1 MFNTGKELL
10 ELTKQFNCN
19 ISDILIKK
27 EFEVFELSEEE
38 VLNKTRVIYEIMKTS
53 AQSAISNPD
62 LYKGHIIGGDA
73 KKMSIYASKG
83 NSYCGE
89 TLNLAMARAF
99 STSEVNASMGLIC
112 AAPTAGA
119 SGILP
124 AAIIT
129 GSEKID
135 ADENSILRALLTSAA
150 IGELI
155 TKNATVSGAEGGC
168 QAETGTAA
176 AMAAAALVELKGGT
190 PEEALNASS
199 IALKNVLGLV
209 CDPIAG
215 LVESP
220 CAKRNAAGV
229 ANAMVSADMSLAGVK
244 SIIPFDEMVETM
256 LRVGRSLPFA
266 LKETA
271 LGGIAITPTA
281 KKLEKKIFLKE

>member
-1 MFNTGKELL
+1 MMFNTGKELL
-10 ELTKQFNCN
+10 ELTEKYNCS

-27 EFEVFELSEEE
+27 EMEIFESTEEE
-38 VLNKTRVIYEIMKTS
+38 ILGKTKKIYDIMKNS
-53 AQSAISNPD
+53 ASESILHPEK
-62 LYKGHIIGGDA
+62 YKGHIIGGDA
-73 KKMSIYASKG
+73 IKMKNYADNKDT
-83 NSYCGE
+83 YCGE
-89 TLNLAMARAF
+89 TINLAMARAF

-119 SGILP
+119 SGIIP

-129 GSEKID
+129 GSEKIN
-135 ADENSILRALLTSAA
+135 ADEISTLKALLTSAA

-176 AMAAAALVELKGGT
+176 AMAAAALVELKGGS
-190 PEEALNASS
+190 PKASLHASS
-199 IALKNVLGLV
+199 IALKNVMGLV

-220 CAKRNAAGV
+220 CAKRNASGV
-229 ANAMVSADMSLAGVK
+229 TNAMISADMALAGVE
-244 SIIPFDEMVETM
+244 SIVPFDEMVETM
-256 LRVGRSLPFA
+256 LKVGRSLPNT

-271 LGGIAITPTA
+271 LGGIAITKTA
-281 KKLEKKIFLKE
+281 KALEKKIFNK

>member
-10 ELTKQFNCN
+10 ELTKKYNCS

-27 EFEVFELSEEE
+27 EIEVFESTEEE
-38 VLNKTRVIYEIMKTS
+38 VLEKVKKIYAVMKNS
-53 AQSAISNPD
+53 ASESILHPEK
-62 LYKGHIIGGDA
+62 YKGHIIGGDA
-73 KKMSIYASKG
+73 IKMKIYSDS
-83 NSYCGE
+83 NDTYCGK
-89 TLNLAMARAF
+89 TINLAMARAF
-99 STSEVNASMGLIC
+99 STSEVNAAMGLIC

-119 SGILP
+119 SGIIP

-129 GSEKID
+129 GAEKTN
-135 ADENSILRALLTSAA
+135 ADEISILKALLTSSA

-168 QAETGTAA
+168 QAETGSAA
-176 AMAAAALVELKGGT
+176 AMAAAALVELKGGS
-190 PEEALNASS
+190 PEASLHASS
-199 IALKNVLGLV
+199 IALKNVMGLV

-220 CAKRNAAGV
+220 CAKRNASGV
-229 ANAMVSADMSLAGVK
+229 SNAMISADMALAGVK

-256 LRVGRSLPFA
+256 LKVGRSLPTT

-271 LGGIAITPTA
+271 LGGIAITKTA
-281 KKLEKKIFLKE
+281 KELEKKIFNK

>member
-1 MFNTGKELL
+1 MMFNTGKELL
-10 ELTKQFNCN
+10 ELTNKYDCS

-27 EFEVFELSEEE
+27 EMEIFESTEEE
-38 VLNKTRVIYEIMKTS
+38 ILEKTKKIYDVMKNS
-53 AQSAISNPD
+53 ASESILHPEK
-62 LYKGHIIGGDA
+62 YKGHIIGGDA
-73 KKMSIYASKG
+73 IKMKKYAD
-83 NSYCGE
+83 NNDTYCGE
-89 TLNLAMARAF
+89 TINLAMARAF

-119 SGILP
+119 SGIIP

-129 GSEKID
+129 GSEKIN
-135 ADENSILRALLTSAA
+135 ADEISTLKALLTSAA

-176 AMAAAALVELKGGT
+176 AMAAAALVELKGGS
-190 PEEALNASS
+190 PKASLHASS
-199 IALKNVLGLV
+199 IALKNVMGLV

-220 CAKRNAAGV
+220 CAKRNASGV
-229 ANAMVSADMSLAGVK
+229 TNAMISADMALAGVE
-244 SIIPFDEMVETM
+244 SIVPFDEMVETM
-256 LRVGRSLPFA
+256 LKVGRSLPNT

-271 LGGIAITPTA
+271 LGGIAITKTA
-281 KKLEKKIFLKE
+281 KALEKKIFNK

>member
-1 MFNTGKELL
+1 MMFNTGKELL
-10 ELTKQFNCN
+10 ELTKKYNCS

-27 EFEVFELSEEE
+27 EMEVFESTEKEILE
-38 VLNKTRVIYEIMKTS
+38 KTKKIYDIMKNS
-53 AQSAISNPD
+53 ASESILHPEK
-62 LYKGHIIGGDA
+62 YKGHIIGGDA
-73 KKMSIYASKG
+73 IKMKNYAD
-83 NSYCGE
+83 NNNTYCGE
-89 TLNLAMARAF
+89 TINLAMARAF
-99 STSEVNASMGLIC
+99 STSEVNAAMGLIC

-119 SGILP
+119 SGIIP

-129 GSEKID
+129 GSEKIN
-135 ADENSILRALLTSAA
+135 ADEISTLKALLTSAA

-176 AMAAAALVELKGGT
+176 AMAAAALVELKGGS
-190 PEEALNASS
+190 PEASLHASS
-199 IALKNVLGLV
+199 IALKNVMGLV

-220 CAKRNAAGV
+220 CAKRNASGV
-229 ANAMVSADMSLAGVK
+229 TNAMISADMALAGVE

-256 LRVGRSLPFA
+256 LKVGRSLPNT

-271 LGGIAITPTA
+271 LGGIAITKTA
-281 KKLEKKIFLKE
+281 KALEKKIFHK